1 MKDQGVRRYISWYEK
16 TGDDFIDDEDLFG
29 IKLDVLQKLF
39 NVDKSNPMYDCW
51 KIKGS
56 HVAILQKH
64 LKHIINIE
72 KYDYFVEAESI
83 DKT

>member
-39 NVDKSNPMYDCW
+39 NVDKSNPMYDC
-51 KIKGS
+51 
-56 HVAILQKH
+56 
-64 LKHIINIE
+64 
-72 KYDYFVEAESI
+72 
-83 DKT
+83 